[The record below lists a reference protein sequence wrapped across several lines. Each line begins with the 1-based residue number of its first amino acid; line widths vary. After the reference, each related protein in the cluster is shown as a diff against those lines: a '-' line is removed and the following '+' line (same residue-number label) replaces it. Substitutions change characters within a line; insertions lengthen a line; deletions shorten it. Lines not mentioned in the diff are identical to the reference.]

1 MGLTRW
7 ESKRTAE
14 IELQRALREI
24 RSAIDAYH
32 EAVVQGLIES
42 EPDEQGYPPDLD
54 SLVEGVELIATAED
68 EDETRRIKFLRRIPI
83 DPITGGTEWGLRSY
97 QDRPDGRFWGRE
109 NVWDVYTKGEG
120 TAIDGSRY
128 RDW

>member
-1 MGLTRW
+1 M
-7 ESKRTAE
+7 
-14 IELQRALREI
+14 
-24 RSAIDAYH
+24 
-32 EAVVQGLIES
+32 IES
-42 EPDEQGYPPDLD
+42 EPDERGYPPDLE
-54 SLVEGVELIATAED
+54 SLVEGVELVATAED

-83 DPITGGTEWGLRSY
+83 DPMTGGTEWGLRSY
-97 QDRPDGRFWGRE
+97 QDRPNSRFWGRE